1 MDTSVAMTS
10 WHAASDTDKQG
21 AFLCAAGGF
30 FLSFQSS
37 LTFLFF
43 QSDPQFGTAVR
54 LGVTLS
60 WLLMVVGYTILN
72 PPPQASRLAGR
83 SERRKPLMWIAI
95 YLGLAAISM
104 LWTKGDSLAVAASY
118 WAGLAADVASV
129 YLLLR
134 YPHVDQN
141 MRRIMYGFVAGALL
155 VAVIAWAAPAMED
168 LRLGNEDFLH
178 PNLIGFHFAI
188 ATLFSIYMAQ
198 RKKSWI
204 WLAVALGI
212 TMIRTLSKGTIVAF
226 LFAGLYYL
234 LRGLKISHKARLWI
248 AIASSSVL
256 VGFWGLL
263 ETYLDIYTQS
273 TNLETLTGRTY
284 IWAQALD
291 FSLERPWIGHGFDSF
306 RWIFPP
312 FNNFQA
318 NHAHNELL
326 QTFFTYGIVGLFV
339 VIALYWSF
347 YRQVRSSQDGGLRSL
362 AMAVLILV
370 LVRGVVDTDQF
381 DLGFPLWLMTMFS
394 VVLSHTAAATTHSL
408 A

>member
-21 AFLCAAGGF
+21 AFLCTAGGF
-30 FLSFQSS
+30 FLSFQSC

-54 LGVTLS
+54 LGVTLT
-60 WLLMVVGYTILN
+60 WLLTVVGYTIVN
-72 PPPQASRLAGR
+72 PPPQTSG
-83 SERRKPLMWIAI
+83 SEQRKPLMWIAI
-95 YLGLAAISM
+95 YLGLAAVSM
-104 LWTKGDSLAVAASY
+104 LWTKGDSLSVAGSY
-118 WAGLAADVASV
+118 WAGVAANVASV

-134 YPHVDQN
+134 YPQVDQN
-141 MRRIMYGFVAGALL
+141 TRRIMYGFVAGALV
-155 VAVIAWAAPAMED
+155 VAVIAWSAPTMED

-178 PNLIGFHFAI
+178 PNLIGFQFAI

-198 RKKSWI
+198 LKKWWI
-204 WLAVALGI
+204 WVAVALGV

-234 LRGLKISHKARLWI
+234 LRGLRISHKARLWI
-248 AIASSSVL
+248 AIASSL
-256 VGFWGLL
+256 ILIGFWGLM

-291 FSLERPWIGHGFDSF
+291 FSLEHPWIGHGFDSF

-326 QTFFTYGIVGLFV
+326 QTFFSYGIVGLV
-339 VIALYWSF
+339 VVVALYWSF
-347 YRQVRSSQDGGLRSL
+347 YRQVRSSQEGGLRSL
-362 AMAVLILV
+362 AMAMLILV

-381 DLGFPLWLMTMFS
+381 DLGFPLWLMTVFS
-394 VVLSHTAAATTHSL
+394 VALSHTSMSKAPSL